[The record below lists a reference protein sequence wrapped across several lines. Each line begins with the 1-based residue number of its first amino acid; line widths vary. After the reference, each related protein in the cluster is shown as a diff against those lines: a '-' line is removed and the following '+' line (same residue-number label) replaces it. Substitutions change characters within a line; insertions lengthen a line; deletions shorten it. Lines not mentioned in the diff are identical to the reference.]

1 MQFAI
6 DSRARCQDDVLD
18 SGRRGFLGNDKRAH
32 YIDGDVLRRG
42 STGKRARCEMNNR
55 IRTKTPERPGN
66 SGGIPNVGLRQ
77 RYAPRKTFPMTCRQ
91 IVNDKRLVARIGQ
104 RLDDVRSEKARP
116 TGHEHPHAITVR
128 K

>member
-6 DSRARCQDDVLD
+6 DSCARCQDDVLD
-18 SGRRGFLGNDKRAH
+18 SGRCGFLGNDERSH
-32 YIDGDVLRRG
+32 YVDGDVPRG
-42 STGKRARCEMNNR
+42 DSTGKRARCEMNNH
-55 IRTKTPERPGN
+55 IRTKAPERPGN

-77 RYAPRKTFPMTCRQ
+77 RHAPRKTFSMTCRQ

-104 RLDDVRSEKARP
+104 RLDDVRSEKACP